1 MAQISQSLNPHPA
14 LVLRFGWKPVQPIEH
29 GNGLLILL
37 VEDNQRLGHHA
48 MFALLRT
55 MVKWTRAIQY
65 CRSGE
70 KEK

>member
-14 LVLRFGWKPVQPIEH
+14 LVLRFSWEPVQPIEH
-29 GNGLLILL
+29 RNSLLVLL
-37 VEDNQRLGHHA
+37 VEDNRRLGHQV

-55 MVKWTRAIQY
+55 VVKWARAIQY
-65 CRSGE
+65 CRTGE